1 MKKVF
6 DLIYYVIFD
15 VSFVRCKV
23 YFMRC
28 SKLICVMELF
38 LWRKVIKIK
47 LKLFKKKYKC
57 NCINRI

>member
-47 LKLFKKKYKC
+47 LKLFKKKY
-57 NCINRI
+57 